1 LTVTTP
7 SQIRASLRLFLA
19 NYVRS
24 PDFGDSEDIF
34 KSGYVNS
41 LFAMQLVLHVENT
54 FGIAVGN
61 EDMDIANFNSVDA
74 LTRFV
79 GSKLGTDVAA

>member
-1 LTVTTP
+1 VTSS
-7 SQIRASLRLFLA
+7 SQIRTSLRQFLA
-19 NYVRS
+19 NYIRTQ
-24 PDFGDSEDIF
+24 DFDDSQDIF

-41 LFAMQLVLHVENT
+41 LFAMQLVLHVEGS
-54 FGIAVGN
+54 FGITVEN

-79 GSKLGTDVAA
+79 GSKLGADIAA